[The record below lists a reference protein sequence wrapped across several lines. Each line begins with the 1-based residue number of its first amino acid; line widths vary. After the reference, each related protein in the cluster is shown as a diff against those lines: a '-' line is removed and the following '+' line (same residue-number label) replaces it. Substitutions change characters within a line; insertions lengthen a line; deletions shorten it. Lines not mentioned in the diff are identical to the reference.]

1 MLNEQT
7 SNCDYA
13 GEAKEQAASDTCDK
27 SLEELGWVDWWADS
41 AGADLLALREMKCAE
56 KPKSHSSCQLLL
68 TVHFPRTSTHVD
80 AEGLSTQLGIELE
93 DERFACS

>member
-13 GEAKEQAASDTCDK
+13 GEAKENAASDTCDK

-41 AGADLLALREMKCAE
+41 AGADLLALREMKCATPE
-56 KPKSHSSCQLLL
+56 EANEMVRDLH
-68 TVHFPRTSTHVD
+68 VRT
-80 AEGLSTQLGIELE
+80 
-93 DERFACS
+93 